1 MGRCRR
7 ELAKILALIL
17 VATCLFQP
25 GMAAHA
31 SVSDRDPASGSR
43 QEQPAGEQPE
53 LASDSNASQ
62 KEEPEDI
69 QEEPERDQDSDSDSR
84 QDHPKGDR
92 PEKATDS
99 SASPEREPEDSPEGS
114 YEHTGGA
121 GKFELATISDAQMGI
136 APNSLIPPCEDV
148 YVYLDLTEY
157 PREELKE
164 MKVDTILELLKE
176 QNTVFTIQEGQKV
189 ILVSLGDIE
198 DIYRVIEREDT
209 LDLTEMQDAE
219 FTMTLRVGTGNQ
231 LDYDAVQYIV
241 TVTIAPET
249 VTMIEDAL
257 TFELSRNRGE
267 MGTTVFDKPNRVYM
281 ESHFSED
288 PAIPVTAVVFYVE
301 DSVEGNYNVS
311 ISSTFRTQNN
321 DISVNLYKMEDFL
334 RLYREEEGTL
344 DESEGLE
351 WNVTISENP
360 DPVGSEAVY
369 CIAYFKDDKVIA
381 FRGLTFAVHHDFSE
395 IMGSLYAY
403 EDGRMT
409 NVTTT
414 ITGMNT
420 ALDWTIRPNEEKA
433 YDSIEMDYQTVEYT
447 LKDGYLREGTYYYVL
462 DKGTTLAEEVEAGK
476 IGGAAGMDE
485 MENVTEQAIPAE
497 KSQVPY
503 GYKVDF
509 GEGNRALKITLKDGN
524 IFQHFIKIGSGTS
537 SASYN
542 PAPVRGVDEYFQLT
556 GTTRYDVDYYL
567 VLNRQDTTVDTY
579 CGYGYQSMFLL
590 DPNFELDNTQVTFS
604 CTADKV
610 CVGGVEQTS
619 RETIQDFSSGEP
631 VCYDV
636 YIDGNVRKYQVRV
649 VKQAKGP
656 KLFVNGPSEREI
668 FLDKYFGYEH
678 SILIA
683 NIGDQNLTGLT
694 VELNATHVKLDDY
707 WTVGGAQNSML
718 EAFKEGSNNYKAK
731 NVAKITLVPD
741 GIGEISGTLRISADD
756 QDTVEIKLTGYAGN
770 LHIIT
775 ETLGDAVKGER
786 YSCQIEH
793 SKLPDWNEVTFHLV
807 EGKLPQGLHL
817 DPKTGEISGTPEE
830 TGDFRIEVGAS
841 YSIDEFDESY
851 AEYTLKV
858 GYSSDD
864 DEEIDPGDDEE
875 IDSGDDE
882 GSDSGDDEEIGSGG
896 DSGSGSDSGSESGSD
911 SGGSGSESGSG
922 SGSRDYGSII
932 DTAGSGY
939 TDDSWVWDGN
949 GWKCK
954 APDGSVLAN
963 GWHQLPYKGSTDWY
977 FFDGQGYMVTG
988 WLTHEGQTYYLNPEA
1003 DGNQGKM
1010 CTGWM
1015 YLDDT
1020 WYYFNEESDGTK
1032 GAMLTSGWHYLSYN
1046 GRMDWYYF
1054 DEKGKMLTGWI
1065 TTDDERYYLNPV
1077 PDGTRG
1083 KMCTG
1088 WLMVDGKWYYFNEA
1102 PDGTRGAM
1110 AVNTWVDG
1118 RYVDGTGARAD

>member
-360 DPVGSEAVY
+360 DPVGLEAVY
-369 CIAYFKDDKVIA
+369 CIAYFK
-381 FRGLTFAVHHDFSE
+381 
-395 IMGSLYAY
+395 
-403 EDGRMT
+403 
-409 NVTTT
+409 
-414 ITGMNT
+414 
-420 ALDWTIRPNEEKA
+420 
-433 YDSIEMDYQTVEYT
+433 
-447 LKDGYLREGTYYYVL
+447 
-462 DKGTTLAEEVEAGK
+462 
-476 IGGAAGMDE
+476 
-485 MENVTEQAIPAE
+485 
-497 KSQVPY
+497 
-503 GYKVDF
+503 
-509 GEGNRALKITLKDGN
+509 
-524 IFQHFIKIGSGTS
+524 
-537 SASYN
+537 N
-542 PAPVRGVDEYFQLT
+542 P
-556 GTTRYDVDYYL
+556 
-567 VLNRQDTTVDTY
+567 
-579 CGYGYQSMFLL
+579 
-590 DPNFELDNTQVTFS
+590 
-604 CTADKV
+604 
-610 CVGGVEQTS
+610 
-619 RETIQDFSSGEP
+619 
-631 VCYDV
+631 
-636 YIDGNVRKYQVRV
+636 
-649 VKQAKGP
+649 
-656 KLFVNGPSEREI
+656 
-668 FLDKYFGYEH
+668 
-678 SILIA
+678 
-683 NIGDQNLTGLT
+683 
-694 VELNATHVKLDDY
+694 
-707 WTVGGAQNSML
+707 
-718 EAFKEGSNNYKAK
+718 
-731 NVAKITLVPD
+731 
-741 GIGEISGTLRISADD
+741 
-756 QDTVEIKLTGYAGN
+756 
-770 LHIIT
+770 HIIT

-858 GYSSDD
+858 GDSSDD

-922 SGSRDYGSII
+922 SGSRDSGSII